1 MLGSGAPVQGY
12 GSDTRIPGDL
22 SGFKE
27 RDVVI
32 IDAFTHLDGQGN
44 IVARCF
50 FDRRMHN
57 RSKEIGFPRKRRTAA
72 AFCNFRRRAPKVQ
85 VDMIRTVFLY
95 DQPNSLT
102 HVNRVYP
109 VNLDGANLLIR
120 IVFDNTHR
128 LGFALH
134 EGTRRHH
141 LGHI

>member
-1 MLGSGAPVQGY
+1 MQGY
-12 GSDTRIPGDL
+12 GGDTRIPGDL

-44 IVARCF
+44 IVARSL

-57 RSKEIGFPRKRRTAA
+57 RSKEIGFPRKRRAAA
-72 AFCNFRRRAPKVQ
+72 AFCDFRRRAPKVQ
-85 VDMIRTVFLY
+85 VDMIRTIFFY

-109 VNLDGANLLIR
+109 VDLDGANLLIR
-120 IVFDNTHR
+120 IVFNNAHR

-134 EGTRRHH
+134 EGARRHH

>member
-44 IVARCF
+44 IVTRCF

-57 RSKEIGFPRKRRTAA
+57 RSKEIGFPRKRRAAA
-72 AFCNFRRRAPKVQ
+72 AFCDFRRRAPKVQ
-85 VDMIRTVFLY
+85 VDMIRTVFFY

-120 IVFDNTHR
+120 VVFDNAHR

-134 EGTRRHH
+134 EGARRHH

>member
-1 MLGSGAPVQGY
+1 M
-12 GSDTRIPGDL
+12 
-22 SGFKE
+22 
-27 RDVVI
+27 VI

-50 FDRRMHN
+50 FDRRVHN
-57 RSKEIGFPRKRRTAA
+57 CGEEIGFPWKRRAAA
-72 AFCNFRRRAPKVQ
+72 AFCDFRRRAPKVQ
-85 VDMIRTVFLY
+85 VDMIRTIFLH
-95 DQPNSLT
+95 DQTNSLT

-109 VNLDGANLLIR
+109 VNLDGTNLLIR
-120 IVFDNTHR
+120 IVFDNAHR